1 MSRLLLFIALI
12 LFASTSPAQM
22 TLQQKLQSESDID
35 TQFTILLNQSRSQ
48 DADFKI
54 IRRSNLD
61 IIRKNISD
69 SLSSY
74 KREIAKLQNLSSNS
88 TGTIKSLQDSIA
100 SLESQLHDERKKTDS
115 IGFLGVDFNKGTYHS
130 MVWAIIA
137 ILGIIL
143 FIVLA
148 SFRKA
153 RIDAVEHKAT
163 AEEVQNELQA
173 VKKKAM
179 EKEQQL
185 KRQLLDEQLKRNS

>member
-143 FIVLA
+143 LIVLA